1 MTQLWHQECHFR
13 AAIIRTLRGMVAE
26 TSIANREPA
35 AAAPA
40 REVEQCPGCAT
51 DLVVV
56 PGAEICQHCSY
67 LVLVLECGTC
77 GATDQWYYGDG
88 PRPRWVRL
96 AVDRHR
102 VMCCSAACAVLELGR
117 LAEAGELAV
126 EPASRSAAQPAA
138 EQPAG
143 PVGRSA
149 GTH

>member
-1 MTQLWHQECHFR
+1 
-13 AAIIRTLRGMVAE
+13 MVAE
-26 TSIANREPA
+26 TSTANREA
-35 AAAPA
+35 AVAAPT
-40 REVEQCPGCAT
+40 REVEQCPGCST

-117 LAEAGELAV
+117 LAEAGEVAV
-126 EPASRSAAQPAA
+126 EPAVGPAA

-143 PVGRSA
+143 PAPTPADRSA
-149 GTH
+149 GTD